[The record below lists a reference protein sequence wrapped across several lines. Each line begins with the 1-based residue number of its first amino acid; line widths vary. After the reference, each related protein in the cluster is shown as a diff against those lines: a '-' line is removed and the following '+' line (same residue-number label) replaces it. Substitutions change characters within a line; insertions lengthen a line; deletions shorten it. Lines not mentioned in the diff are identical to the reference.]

1 MNNDQSTSAHSS
13 RLWSYWRGLGG
24 WNFYFLLKFGLL
36 WYGYLNFHALSNLIF
51 LAWLLFPLPS
61 PRLHRLRSWISLPIG
76 FGLFWHDTWLPGIES
91 ILSQG
96 NQVAG
101 FSGAYLLDL
110 VNRFINWQMIGAAFV
125 LLVLYLFISQW
136 VRVTVLVSLMLI
148 WLNVLTIAGPA
159 LSLLPTKAATPEVV
173 LNQTPAAGQPQAA
186 SAPDG
191 LDQSAPP
198 TSANLTAWLNR
209 FYDSERKRVTHF
221 PDSLP
226 ADSQPFDI
234 LVVNI
239 CSLAWSDMDV
249 SQLRSH
255 PLWQHFDIVLNNYN
269 SATGYSGPAGIRLL
283 RASCGQT
290 SHSDLYK
297 PTDAR
302 CYLFDNLA
310 RLGFKEQLMMDHT
323 GVFGNYLK
331 ELRDD
336 GNIQAPLMSQA
347 GIAPELTSFDGSPV
361 FNDAQLMQRWLDDR
375 SKSSDARSA
384 TFYNLIPLHDGTRDL
399 GSTQTA
405 PWKPRAQVL
414 FDQLDAFL
422 TNLEKSGRR
431 VMVLVVPEH
440 GAALQGDKMQMSGL
454 RDIPSPSIT
463 HVPVGIKFVGMK
475 APHQG
480 QPLTIDTPASL
491 LAISELVSRV
501 VDGQV
506 FNAPNV
512 NMSVLADKLP
522 QTPVVSENDNAVVMM
537 YQGKPWIRLNG
548 GDWVAYPQ

>member
-24 WNFYFLLKFGLL
+24 WNLYFLFKFGLL
-36 WYGYLNFHALSNLIF
+36 WYGYLNFHALSNLVF

-61 PRLHRLRSWISLPIG
+61 PRLHRLRHWVSIPIG
-76 FGLFWHDTWLPGIES
+76 FGLFWHDTWLPGLES

-101 FSGAYLLDL
+101 FSAAYLLDL

-125 LLVLYLFISQW
+125 LLVLYLFVSQW
-136 VRVTVLVSLMLI
+136 IRVTVLVSLMLI

-159 LSLLPTKAATPEVV
+159 LSLLPTKAAAPEVA
-173 LNQTPAAGQPQAA
+173 LNPKPAAGPTAA

-234 LVVNI
+234 LVINI
-239 CSLAWSDMDV
+239 CSLAWSDVDV
-249 SQLRSH
+249 SQLRTH

-310 RLGFKEQLMMDHT
+310 KLGFKQQLMMDHT

-331 ELRDD
+331 ELRED

-399 GSTQTA
+399 GSTKTA

-422 TNLEKSGRR
+422 TSLEKSGRR

-440 GAALQGDKMQMSGL
+440 GAALEGDKMQMSGL

-480 QPLTIDTPASL
+480 QPLTIDAPTSL
-491 LAISELVSRV
+491 LAVSELVSRV

>member
-1 MNNDQSTSAHSS
+1 MHGS
-13 RLWSYWRGLGG
+13 WWRGLGG
-24 WNFYFLLKFGLL
+24 WNFYFLIKFALL
-36 WYGYLNFHALSNLIF
+36 WYGYLNFHALSNLVF

-61 PRLHRLRSWISLPIG
+61 ARLHRLRQWISLPIG
-76 FGLFWHDTWLPGIES
+76 ITLFWHDTWLPGLNS
-91 ILSQG
+91 IMSQG
-96 NQVAG
+96 SQLAG
-101 FSGAYLLDL
+101 FSPSYLLDL
-110 VNRFINWQMIGAAFV
+110 ADRFINWEMIGAAFV
-125 LLVLYLFISQW
+125 LLVLYLFVAQW
-136 VRVTVLVSLMLI
+136 IRVTVLVSLMLI

-159 LSLLPTKAATPEVV
+159 MNLLPSSAATPTVK
-173 LNQTPAAGQPQAA
+173 LNDTPAAK
-186 SAPDG
+186 APDG

-209 FYDSERKRVTHF
+209 FYDAERQRSTHF
-221 PDSLP
+221 PDALP

-234 LVVNI
+234 LVINI
-239 CSLAWSDMDV
+239 CSLSWSDLNV
-249 SQLRSH
+249 AQLRNH
-255 PLWQHFDIVLNNYN
+255 PLWQHFDILLNNYN

-283 RASCGQT
+283 RASCGQS

-297 PTDAR
+297 ATDQR

-310 RLGFKEQLMMDHT
+310 KLGFKQQLMMDHT

-331 ELRDD
+331 ELREE
-336 GNIQAPLMSQA
+336 GNLQAPLMSQA
-347 GIAPELTSFDGSPV
+347 GIAPEVTSFDGSPV

-375 SKSSDARSA
+375 TKSSDARSA
-384 TFYNLIPLHDGTRDL
+384 TFYNLIPLHDGTREL
-399 GSTQTA
+399 GSTRSADWQ
-405 PWKPRAQVL
+405 PRAKVL

-454 RDIPSPSIT
+454 RDIPSPDIT

-480 QPLTIDTPASL
+480 QPLSVETPTSL
-491 LAISELVSRV
+491 MAISEIVSRV

-512 NMSVLADKLP
+512 NMSVLTDNLP

-548 GDWVAYPQ
+548 GDWVPYPQ

>member
-1 MNNDQSTSAHSS
+1 MHGS
-13 RLWSYWRGLGG
+13 WWRGLGG
-24 WNFYFLLKFGLL
+24 WNFYFLIKFALL
-36 WYGYLNFHALSNLIF
+36 WYGYLNFHALSNLVF
-51 LAWLLFPLPS
+51 LAWLLFPLPNA
-61 PRLHRLRSWISLPIG
+61 RLHRLRQWISLPIG
-76 FGLFWHDTWLPGIES
+76 IALFWHDTWLPGLNS
-91 ILSQG
+91 IMSQG
-96 NQVAG
+96 SQLAG
-101 FSGAYLLDL
+101 FSPSYLLDL
-110 VNRFINWQMIGAAFV
+110 ANRFINWEMIGAGFV
-125 LLVLYLFISQW
+125 LLVLYLFVAQW
-136 VRVTVLVSLMLI
+136 IRVTVLVSLMLI

-159 LSLLPTKAATPEVV
+159 MNLLPSSAATPTVK
-173 LNQTPAAGQPQAA
+173 LNDTPSAK
-186 SAPDG
+186 APDG

-209 FYDSERKRVTHF
+209 FYDAERQRSTHF
-221 PDSLP
+221 PDALP

-234 LVVNI
+234 LVINI
-239 CSLAWSDMDV
+239 CSLSWSDLNV
-249 SQLRSH
+249 AQLRNH
-255 PLWQHFDIVLNNYN
+255 PLWQHFDILLNNYN

-283 RASCGQT
+283 RASCGQS

-297 PTDAR
+297 ATDQR

-310 RLGFKEQLMMDHT
+310 KLGFKQQLMMDHT

-331 ELRDD
+331 ELREE
-336 GNIQAPLMSQA
+336 GNLQAPLMSQA
-347 GIAPELTSFDGSPV
+347 GIAPEVTSFDGSPV

-375 SKSSDARSA
+375 TKSSDARSA
-384 TFYNLIPLHDGTRDL
+384 TFYNLIPLHDGTREL
-399 GSTQTA
+399 GSTRSADWQ
-405 PWKPRAQVL
+405 PRAKVL

-454 RDIPSPSIT
+454 RDIPSPDIT

-480 QPLTIDTPASL
+480 QPLSVETPTSL
-491 LAISELVSRV
+491 MAISEIVSRV

-512 NMSVLADKLP
+512 NMSVLTDNLP

-548 GDWVAYPQ
+548 GDWVPYPQ

>member
-1 MNNDQSTSAHSS
+1 MTENNRASALST
-13 RLWSYWRGLGG
+13 RPWNNWRGLGG

-36 WYGYLNFHALSNLIF
+36 WYGYLNFHALSNLVF

-61 PRLHRLRSWISLPIG
+61 RRLHRMRSWLAIPIG
-76 FGLFWHDTWLPGIES
+76 FALFWHDTWLPGVNS

-101 FSGAYLLDL
+101 FSAAYLLDL
-110 VNRFINWQMIGAAFV
+110 VNRFINWQMIGAVFV
-125 LLVLYLFISQW
+125 LLVIYLFVSQW
-136 VRVTVLVSLMLI
+136 IRISVLVSLMLI
-148 WLNVLTIAGPA
+148 WLNVINIAGPSVA
-159 LSLLPTKAATPEVV
+159 LLPTKAATPEVV
-173 LNQTPAAGQPQAA
+173 LNSNTEQKQLTAAEDP
-186 SAPDG
+186 
-191 LDQSAPP
+191 LNQSAPP

-209 FYDSERKRVTHF
+209 FYDAERKRVTHF
-221 PDSLP
+221 PDNLP

-234 LVVNI
+234 LVINI
-239 CSLAWSDMDV
+239 CSLAWSDLDV
-249 SQLRSH
+249 AQLRDH
-255 PLWQHFDIVLNNYN
+255 PLWKHFDIVLNNYN
-269 SATGYSGPAGIRLL
+269 TATGYSGPAGIRLL

-297 PTDAR
+297 AADQR

-310 RLGFKEQLMMDHT
+310 KLGFKEQLMMDHT

-331 ELRDD
+331 ELRED
-336 GNIQAPLMSQA
+336 GDIQAPLMSQA
-347 GIAPELTSFDGSPV
+347 DIAPELTSFDGSPV

-375 SKSSDARSA
+375 VKSSDARTA
-384 TFYNLIPLHDGTRDL
+384 TFYNLIPLHDGTREL
-399 GSTQTA
+399 NSSKTA
-405 PWKPRAQVL
+405 AWQPRAQVL

-463 HVPVGIKFVGMK
+463 HAPVGIRFVGMK

-480 QPLTIDTPASL
+480 QPLTIDTPTSL
-491 LAISELVSRV
+491 LAVSDLVSRV

-512 NMSVLADKLP
+512 NMSVLTDNLP

>member
-1 MNNDQSTSAHSS
+1 MDNRFTMHGA
-13 RLWSYWRGLGG
+13 WWRGLGG
-24 WNFYFLLKFGLL
+24 WNFYFLIKFALL
-36 WYGYLNFHALSNLIF
+36 WYGYLNFHALSNLVF
-51 LAWLLFPLPS
+51 LAWLLIPLPGA
-61 PRLHRLRSWISLPIG
+61 RLHRLRQWISLPMG
-76 FGLFWHDTWLPGIES
+76 FALFWHDTWLPGLNS
-91 ILSQG
+91 IMSQG
-96 NQVAG
+96 SQLAG
-101 FSGAYLLDL
+101 FSPSYLLDL
-110 VNRFINWQMIGAAFV
+110 ANRFINWEMIGAGFV
-125 LLVLYLFISQW
+125 LLVLYLFVAQW
-136 VRVTVLVSLMLI
+136 IRVTVLVSLMLI

-159 LSLLPTKAATPEVV
+159 MNLLPSSAATPTVK
-173 LNQTPAAGQPQAA
+173 LNATPAAK
-186 SAPDG
+186 APDG

-209 FYDSERKRVTHF
+209 FYDAERQRSTHF
-221 PDSLP
+221 PDALP

-234 LVVNI
+234 LVINI
-239 CSLAWSDMDV
+239 CSLSWSDLNV
-249 SQLRSH
+249 AQLRNH
-255 PLWQHFDIVLNNYN
+255 PLLQHFDILLNNYN

-283 RASCGQT
+283 RASCGQS

-297 PTDAR
+297 ATDQR

-310 RLGFKEQLMMDHT
+310 RLGFRQQLMMDHT

-331 ELRDD
+331 ELREE
-336 GNIQAPLMSQA
+336 GNLQAPLMSQA
-347 GIAPELTSFDGSPV
+347 GIAPEVTSFDGSPV

-384 TFYNLIPLHDGTRDL
+384 TFYNLIPLHDGTREL
-399 GSTQTA
+399 GSTRSADWQ
-405 PWKPRAQVL
+405 PRAKVL

-454 RDIPSPSIT
+454 RDIPSPDIT

-480 QPLTIDTPASL
+480 QPLSVETPTSL
-491 LAISELVSRV
+491 MAISEIVSRV

-512 NMSVLADKLP
+512 NMSVLTDNLP
-522 QTPVVSENDNAVVMM
+522 QSPVVSENDNAVVIM

>member
-24 WNFYFLLKFGLL
+24 WNLYFLFKFGLL
-36 WYGYLNFHALSNLIF
+36 WYGYLNFHALSNLVF

-61 PRLHRLRSWISLPIG
+61 PRLHRLRHWISIPIG
-76 FGLFWHDTWLPGIES
+76 FGLFWHDTWLPGLES

-101 FSGAYLLDL
+101 FSAAYLLDL

-136 VRVTVLVSLMLI
+136 IRVTVLVSLMLI

-159 LSLLPTKAATPEVV
+159 LSLLPTKAATPEVA
-173 LNQTPAAGQPQAA
+173 LNPTPAASPTAA
-186 SAPDG
+186 SAPEG

-234 LVVNI
+234 LVINI
-239 CSLAWSDMDV
+239 CSLAWSDVDV
-249 SQLRSH
+249 SQLRTH

-310 RLGFKEQLMMDHT
+310 KLGFKQQLMMDHT

-331 ELRDD
+331 ELRED

-399 GSTQTA
+399 GSTKTA

-440 GAALQGDKMQMSGL
+440 GAALEGDKMQMSGL

-480 QPLTIDTPASL
+480 QPLTIDAPTSL
-491 LAISELVSRV
+491 LAVSELVSRV

>member
-1 MNNDQSTSAHSS
+1 MKSDQPAAASPSG
-13 RLWSYWRGLGG
+13 LWSYWRGLGG
-24 WNFYFLLKFGLL
+24 WNFYFLVKFALL
-36 WYGYLNFHALSNLIF
+36 WFGYLNFHALSNLVF
-51 LAWLLFPLPS
+51 LAWLLFPLRS
-61 PRLHRLRSWISLPIG
+61 VRLHRLRHWVSIPVGL
-76 FGLFWHDTWLPGIES
+76 GLFWHDTWLPGINS
-91 ILSQG
+91 LLSQG
-96 NQVAG
+96 DQLAG

-110 VNRFINWQMIGAAFV
+110 ADRFINWQMIGALFV
-125 LLVLYLFISQW
+125 LLVIYLFISPW
-136 VRVTVLVSLMLI
+136 IRITVLVSLMLI
-148 WLNVLTIAGPA
+148 WLNVLTLAGPA
-159 LSLLPTKAATPEVV
+159 MSLLPGRAVTPQVV
-173 LNQTPAAGQPQAA
+173 LSQPSAASTPAAV
-186 SAPDG
+186 PDG

-198 TSANLTAWLNR
+198 SSASLTAWLNR
-209 FYDSERKRVTHF
+209 FYESERARVTHF
-221 PDSLP
+221 PDRLP

-234 LVVNI
+234 LVINI
-239 CSLAWSDMDV
+239 CSLAWSDMDAA
-249 SQLRSH
+249 QLRNH
-255 PLWQHFDIVLNNYN
+255 PLWQHFDIMLTNYN
-269 SATGYSGPAGIRLL
+269 SATSYSGPAGIRLL

-310 RLGFKEQLMMDHT
+310 KLGFKEQLMMDHT

-331 ELRDD
+331 ELRESGD
-336 GNIQAPLMSQA
+336 IQAPLMSQA
-347 GIAPELTSFDGSPV
+347 GIAPELTSFDSSPV

-384 TFYNLIPLHDGTRDL
+384 TFYNLIPLHDGTRES
-399 GSTQTA
+399 GSTKTA
-405 PWKPRAQVL
+405 PWKSRAQRL

-422 TNLEKSGRR
+422 TRLDQSGRR
-431 VMVLVVPEH
+431 VMVMVVPEH
-440 GAALQGDKMQMSGL
+440 GAALQGDRMQMSGL
-454 RDIPSPSIT
+454 RDIPSPGIT

-480 QPLTIDTPASL
+480 QPLNIETPTSL
-491 LAISELVSRV
+491 LALSELVSRV

-522 QTPVVSENDNAVVMM
+522 QTPVVSENDGAVVMM

-548 GDWVAYPQ
+548 GDWVLYPQ

>member
-1 MNNDQSTSAHSS
+1 MSDNKPSTLHGS
-13 RLWSYWRGLGG
+13 WWRGLGG
-24 WNFYFLLKFGLL
+24 WNFYFLIKFGLL
-36 WYGYLNFHALSNLIF
+36 WYGYLNFHALSNLVF

-61 PRLHRLRSWISLPIG
+61 RRLHRIRHWVSVPIG
-76 FGLFWHDTWLPGIES
+76 FALFWHDTWLPGLDS
-91 ILSQG
+91 IMSQG
-96 NQVAG
+96 SQMAG
-101 FSGAYLLDL
+101 FSAAYLLDL
-110 VNRFINWQMIGAAFV
+110 LERFINWEMIGAGFV
-125 LLVLYLFISQW
+125 LLVLYMFVAQW
-136 VRVTVLVSLMLI
+136 IRVTVLVSLMLI

-159 LSLLPTKAATPEVV
+159 MNLLPSKAATPEVA
-173 LNQTPAAGQPQAA
+173 LNDKPSTAKT
-186 SAPDG
+186 PDG

-209 FYDSERKRVTHF
+209 FYDSERQRATHF
-221 PDSLP
+221 PDALP

-234 LVVNI
+234 LVINI
-239 CSLAWSDMDV
+239 CSLSWSDMDV
-249 SQLRSH
+249 AQLRDH
-255 PLWQHFDIVLNNYN
+255 PLWKHFDIVLNNYN

-290 SHSDLYK
+290 SHSNLYK
-297 PTDAR
+297 PTDQR

-310 RLGFKEQLMMDHT
+310 KLGFKQELMMDHT

-331 ELRDD
+331 ELREE
-336 GNIQAPLMSQA
+336 GNLQAPLMSQA
-347 GIAPELTSFDGSPV
+347 GIAPELTSFDGSTV
-361 FNDAQLMQRWLDDR
+361 FNDGQLMQRWLDDR

-384 TFYNLIPLHDGTRDL
+384 TFYNLIPLHDGTREL
-399 GSTQTA
+399 GSTRTA
-405 PWKPRAQVL
+405 DWQPRAKVL
-414 FDQLDAFL
+414 FDQLDTFL

-480 QPLTIDTPASL
+480 QPLTIDTPTSL
-491 LAISELVSRV
+491 LAISEIISRV

-512 NMSVLADKLP
+512 NMSVLTDNLP
-522 QTPVVSENDNAVVMM
+522 QSPVVSENDNAVVMM

>member
-24 WNFYFLLKFGLL
+24 WNLYFLFKFGLL
-36 WYGYLNFHALSNLIF
+36 WYGYLNFHALSNLVF

-61 PRLHRLRSWISLPIG
+61 PRLHRLRHWISIPIG
-76 FGLFWHDTWLPGIES
+76 FGLFWHDTWLPGLES

-101 FSGAYLLDL
+101 FSAAYLLDL

-125 LLVLYLFISQW
+125 LLVLYLFVSQW
-136 VRVTVLVSLMLI
+136 IRVTVLVSLMLI

-159 LSLLPTKAATPEVV
+159 LSLLPTKAATPEVA
-173 LNQTPAAGQPQAA
+173 LNPTPAANPTAA

-239 CSLAWSDMDV
+239 CSLAWSDVDV
-249 SQLRSH
+249 SQLRNH

-310 RLGFKEQLMMDHT
+310 KLGFKQQLMMDHT

-331 ELRDD
+331 ELRED

-399 GSTQTA
+399 GSTKTA

-440 GAALQGDKMQMSGL
+440 GAALEGDKMQMSGL

-480 QPLTIDTPASL
+480 QPLTIDAPTSL
-491 LAISELVSRV
+491 LAVSELVSRV

>member
-1 MNNDQSTSAHSS
+1 MNNRFTMHGS
-13 RLWSYWRGLGG
+13 WWRGLGG
-24 WNFYFLLKFGLL
+24 WNFYFLIKFALL
-36 WYGYLNFHALSNLIF
+36 WYGYLNFHALSNLVF

-61 PRLHRLRSWISLPIG
+61 ARLHRLRQWISLPIG
-76 FGLFWHDTWLPGIES
+76 IALLWHDTWLPGLNS
-91 ILSQG
+91 IMSQG
-96 NQVAG
+96 SQLAG
-101 FSGAYLLDL
+101 FSPSYLLDL
-110 VNRFINWQMIGAAFV
+110 ANRFLNWEMIGAGFV
-125 LLVLYLFISQW
+125 LLVLYLFVAQW
-136 VRVTVLVSLMLI
+136 IRVTVLVSLMLI

-159 LSLLPTKAATPEVV
+159 MNLLPSSAATPTVK
-173 LNQTPAAGQPQAA
+173 LNDTPAAK
-186 SAPDG
+186 APDG

-209 FYDSERKRVTHF
+209 FYDAERQRSTHF
-221 PDSLP
+221 PDALP

-234 LVVNI
+234 LVINI
-239 CSLAWSDMDV
+239 CSLSWSDLNV
-249 SQLRSH
+249 AQLRNH
-255 PLWQHFDIVLNNYN
+255 PLWQHFDILLNNYN

-283 RASCGQT
+283 RASCGQS

-297 PTDAR
+297 ATDQR

-310 RLGFKEQLMMDHT
+310 KLGFKQQLMMDHT

-331 ELRDD
+331 ELREE
-336 GNIQAPLMSQA
+336 GNLQAPLMSQA
-347 GIAPELTSFDGSPV
+347 GIAPEVTSFDGSPV

-375 SKSSDARSA
+375 TKSSDARSA
-384 TFYNLIPLHDGTRDL
+384 TFYNLIPLHDGTREL
-399 GSTQTA
+399 GSTRSADWQ
-405 PWKPRAQVL
+405 PRAKVL

-454 RDIPSPSIT
+454 RDIPSPDIT

-480 QPLTIDTPASL
+480 QPLSVETPTSL
-491 LAISELVSRV
+491 MAISEIVSRV

-512 NMSVLADKLP
+512 NMSVLTDNLP

-548 GDWVAYPQ
+548 GDWVPYPQ

>member
-1 MNNDQSTSAHSS
+1 MKNDQPAAAHSS
-13 RLWSYWRGLGG
+13 RLWSCWRGLGG
-24 WNFYFLLKFGLL
+24 WNFYFLVKFALL
-36 WYGYLNFHALSNLIF
+36 WYGYLNFHALSNLVF

-61 PRLHRLRSWISLPIG
+61 VRLHRLRHWVSIPVG
-76 FGLFWHDTWLPGIES
+76 FALFWHDTWLPGLSS

-96 NQVAG
+96 DQLAG

-110 VNRFINWQMIGAAFV
+110 ADRFINWQMVGALFV

-136 VRVTVLVSLMLI
+136 IRITVLVSLMLI

-159 LSLLPTKAATPEVV
+159 MSLLPTRATTPQVV
-173 LNQTPAAGQPQAA
+173 LNQTPAAASQAA
-186 SAPDG
+186 AVPDG
-191 LDQSAPP
+191 LDQSAAP
-198 TSANLTAWLNR
+198 TSASLTAWLSR
-209 FYDSERKRVTHF
+209 FYESERKRVTHF

-234 LVVNI
+234 LVINI
-239 CSLAWSDMDV
+239 CSLSWSDMDA
-249 SQLRSH
+249 SQLRNH
-255 PLWQHFDIVLNNYN
+255 PLWQHFDIMLTNYN
-269 SATGYSGPAGIRLL
+269 SATSYSGPAGIRLL

-290 SHSDLYK
+290 SHSELYK
-297 PTDAR
+297 PTDSR

-310 RLGFKEQLMMDHT
+310 KLGFKEQLMMDHT

-331 ELRDD
+331 ELREGGD
-336 GNIQAPLMSQA
+336 IQAPLMSQA

-361 FNDAQLMQRWLDDR
+361 LNDAQLMQRWLDDR

-384 TFYNLIPLHDGTRDL
+384 TFYNLIPLHDGTREL

-405 PWKPRAQVL
+405 PWKPRAQLL
-414 FDQLDAFL
+414 FDQIDAFL
-422 TNLEKSGRR
+422 TQLEKSGRR

-440 GAALQGDKMQMSGL
+440 GAALEGDKMQMSGL
-454 RDIPSPSIT
+454 RDIPSPAIT

-480 QPLTIDTPASL
+480 QSLNIDAPTSL
-491 LAISELVSRV
+491 LAISEIVSRV

-512 NMSVLADKLP
+512 NMSVLTDKLP
-522 QTPVVSENDNAVVMM
+522 QTPVVSENDGAVVMM

-548 GDWVAYPQ
+548 GDWVPYPQ

>member
-24 WNFYFLLKFGLL
+24 WNLYFLFKFGLL
-36 WYGYLNFHALSNLIF
+36 WYGYLNFHALSNLVF

-61 PRLHRLRSWISLPIG
+61 PRLHRLRHWISIPIG
-76 FGLFWHDTWLPGIES
+76 FGLFWHDTWLPGLES

-101 FSGAYLLDL
+101 FSAAYLLDL

-136 VRVTVLVSLMLI
+136 IRVTVLVSLMLI

-159 LSLLPTKAATPEVV
+159 LSLLPTKAAAPEVT
-173 LNQTPAAGQPQAA
+173 LNPTPAANPTAA

-239 CSLAWSDMDV
+239 CSLAWSDVDV

-310 RLGFKEQLMMDHT
+310 KLGFKQQLMMDHT

-331 ELRDD
+331 ELRED

-399 GSTQTA
+399 GSTKTA

-440 GAALQGDKMQMSGL
+440 GAALEGDKMQMSGL

-480 QPLTIDTPASL
+480 QPLTIDAPTSL
-491 LAISELVSRV
+491 LAVSELVSRV